1 MPIGGFMNFSE
12 LLEKIEQIRLSI
24 PMSQT
29 EVAQEM
35 DIGISSWLR
44 IKKNSNASARIIR
57 SMKEF
62 IKKYEGK

>member
-1 MPIGGFMNFSE
+1 MNFNE
-12 LLEKIEQIRLSI
+12 LLEKIEQLRVGI
-24 PMSQT
+24 PMSQS
-29 EVAQEM
+29 EVAQDM
-35 DIGISSWLR
+35 GIGVSSWFR